1 MQRNTSPS
9 PKSVPITLL
18 LGTLCLGLGAC
29 RFAGAP
35 TGAAPRP
42 LDPISDEWEEEDGAE
57 RKDWIGSLHGSA
69 PGVDWRAIERASDE
83 SERARRAAHRRL
95 GLAPSA
101 PGQWRE
107 VGSRNQSGQTRC
119 AALAPDGSL
128 LLGSANGGLWR
139 GDTEG
144 HGWQPLSD
152 DLGGGV
158 DEVLAFDLQG
168 REILLL
174 RRGADVFRSFDG
186 GDSWQRAAGLEKL
199 VSARRMLR
207 LPAPGDSPDSAG
219 TLVLL
224 GTTKSG
230 QGAETLLQATLLV
243 SRDGGESFAPRWRSA
258 RVWKGDLAWRD
269 AGAELWLLHAGGL
282 LLSLD
287 QGLSFAPQA
296 LLDGQAEEGRLA
308 LSDTRAYALMQ
319 AQGDFVLHS
328 YGEFAGKR
336 RLKQMDNCFGTLGV
350 LSGDQDTLF
359 VGGMELVRSTDG
371 GANFTSVNSWTA
383 YYDDPLHSLHAD
395 VRGFD
400 SLLDGDGASLLL
412 AHTDGGSYLSRDRGR
427 SWTNLCARNMGVG
440 QVYDTLTDRSQPRRL
455 AMGTQDQGFQVGL
468 VEASTGR
475 GPSTDTEQLLSGDY
489 AYLVSGDGTHARIFA
504 SYPDFML
511 IVEGVET
518 TQLSRSAWPRDVQH
532 AWMPPLVADPSDP
545 QACFMLGDKLYR
557 FSPARSGRYRA
568 LPFGSGRFD
577 LQGAKF
583 LTAMAFSPADAQHV
597 VAADDSGARHVSL
610 DGGQSWTRATD
621 DGAGA
626 EGFRPTVVAA
636 HPSRSETF
644 VVAGSGYGGAS
655 VRLSVDGGQSWSRL
669 DHGLPA
675 TLVLD
680 LCYFDEDTL
689 YAATEAGPWRWRRES
704 GVWEPL
710 AGESA
715 PCTTYWS
722 VEVLPLSGCVRFGTY
737 GRGVWDFSPKL
748 EPRRL
753 AAGMGPQLG
762 RLRR

>member
-1 MQRNTSPS
+1 M
-9 PKSVPITLL
+9 
-18 LGTLCLGLGAC
+18 
-29 RFAGAP
+29 
-35 TGAAPRP
+35 
-42 LDPISDEWEEEDGAE
+42 DPISDEWEEEDGAE
-57 RKDWIGSLHGSA
+57 RKGWIGSLHGTA

-83 SERARRAAHRRL
+83 SERARRARHRKL

-101 PGQWRE
+101 PGCWRE

-139 GDTEG
+139 GNLEG
-144 HGWQPLSD
+144 QGWRPLSD

-158 DEVLAFDLQG
+158 DEVLAFDLQD
-168 REILLL
+168 REVLLL
-174 RRGADVFRSFDG
+174 RRGADVFRSSDG
-186 GDSWQRAAGLEKL
+186 GESWERAAGLDKL

-207 LPAPGDSPDSAG
+207 LDAG
-219 TLVLL
+219 TEAAGTIFLL
-224 GTTKSG
+224 GTTQAG
-230 QGAETLLQATLLV
+230 QAARAFLQTALFV
-243 SRDGGESFAPRWRSA
+243 STDGGQSFALRWRSA
-258 RVWKGDLAWRD
+258 RAWSGDLAWESD
-269 AGAELWLLHAGGL
+269 ASELWLLHAGGL
-282 LLSLD
+282 LRSSDL
-287 QGLSFAPQA
+287 GLNFASVV
-296 LLDGQAEEGRLA
+296 LLDGQAKEGRLV
-308 LSDTRAYALMQ
+308 LSDTRAYALML
-319 AQGDFVLHS
+319 ADDDFVLHG
-328 YGEFAGKR
+328 YGEYAGKQ
-336 RLKQMDNCFGTLGV
+336 RLAEMEDCFGTLGV
-350 LSGDQDTLF
+350 LSGEHDTLF
-359 VGGMELVRSTDG
+359 VGGMELLRSTDG

-400 SLLDGDGASLLL
+400 SLLDADGASLLL
-412 AHTDGGSYLSRDRGR
+412 AHTDGGSYLSRDCGR
-427 SWTNLCARNMGVG
+427 NWTNICARDLGVG
-440 QVYDTLTDRSQPRRL
+440 QVYDTLTDCLEPQRL
-455 AMGTQDQGFQVGL
+455 AMGTQDQGYQVGL

-511 IVEGVET
+511 IAQGAGAAR
-518 TQLSRSAWPRDVQH
+518 LSRSAWPQGAQY

-568 LPFGSGRFD
+568 QHFGEGRFD
-577 LQGAKF
+577 LQGANF

-597 VAADDSGARHVSL
+597 VAADDSGARHLSR
-610 DGGQSWTRATD
+610 DGGQTWTRSAD

-626 EGFRPTVVAA
+626 EGFRPMVVAA
-636 HPSRSETF
+636 HPAQSETF

-655 VRLSVDGGQSWSRL
+655 VRLSVDGGLTWSRF
-669 DHGLPA
+669 DQGLPA

-680 LCYFDEDTL
+680 VCFFDEDTL

-722 VEVLPLSGCVRFGTY
+722 VEVLPLAGSVRFGTY
-737 GRGVWDFSPKL
+737 GRGVWDFSP
-748 EPRRL
+748 EPEAPML
-753 AAGMGPQLG
+753 ATGM
-762 RLRR
+762 